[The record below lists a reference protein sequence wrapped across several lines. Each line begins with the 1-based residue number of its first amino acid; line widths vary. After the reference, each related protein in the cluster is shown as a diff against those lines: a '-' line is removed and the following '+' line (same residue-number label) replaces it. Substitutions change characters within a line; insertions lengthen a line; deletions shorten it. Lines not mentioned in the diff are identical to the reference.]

1 VMLPNH
7 IDTCVEAFHRAP
19 DLGVLRTVSGVV
31 NRQKRPA
38 QLTKTPRSG
47 RCCKQ
52 GLKLVGVAEGDVTAA
67 WHGAVGTSA
76 PTNLCVRGSVHQFV
90 DGFAEELPAL
100 K

>member
-1 VMLPNH
+1 
-7 IDTCVEAFHRAP
+7 
-19 DLGVLRTVSGVV
+19 
-31 NRQKRPA
+31 
-38 QLTKTPRSG
+38 
-47 RCCKQ
+47 
-52 GLKLVGVAEGDVTAA
+52 VGVAEGDVTAA